1 MIAVLKDLLGRVVP
15 LEGNETKA
23 PRLVI
28 MWIAHH
34 KNLVIEIVSFSAN
47 KVAEGQCP
55 GNHHSM
61 RTATTGPNC

>member
-34 KNLVIEIVSFSAN
+34 KNLDDWPKLLKKAADNS
-47 KVAEGQCP
+47 
-55 GNHHSM
+55 
-61 RTATTGPNC
+61 